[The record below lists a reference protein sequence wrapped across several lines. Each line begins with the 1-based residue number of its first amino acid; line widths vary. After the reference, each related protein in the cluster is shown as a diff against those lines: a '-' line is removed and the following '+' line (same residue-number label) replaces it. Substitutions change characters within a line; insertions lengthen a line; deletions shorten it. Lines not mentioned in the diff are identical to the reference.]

1 MTDSSLTATLTP
13 SFMPDPVSQNARY
26 LDLST
31 RFVASVAVVASP
43 TAAAETIVA
52 SVALPSGINIGQ
64 GVQLQGWVAY
74 TVGTAGTA
82 VQLRIRQTSVS
93 GTVVANSGALT
104 GSQHGAGILSAD
116 DINGFDTAPGDA
128 QIYKLTMQVTAA
140 TAASTVS
147 AVFLSATA
155 I

>member
-1 MTDSSLTATLTP
+1 
-13 SFMPDPVSQNARY
+13 MPDPVSQNARY